1 MFLEKP
7 LGNSILIILLAAQ
20 MTVMLYQNSH
30 VQKSIVSRDTSFSS
44 TRHFIT
50 WVSYGMTLLIFF
62 KALRGHVAPVALAF
76 QLYKLAAAVSLWYL
90 ADYEEEALPNSL
102 QDPLKY
108 MEVAKILIF
117 FEISGFFL
125 IWTHLYCKEFGDWEM
140 EDSDQKKIEI
150 EFFWKI
156 LCKRSQCV

>member
-1 MFLEKP
+1 
-7 LGNSILIILLAAQ
+7 
-20 MTVMLYQNSH
+20 
-30 VQKSIVSRDTSFSS
+30 
-44 TRHFIT
+44 
-50 WVSYGMTLLIFF
+50 MTLLIFF

-117 FEISGFFL
+117 FEIFGFFL

-140 EDSDQKKIEI
+140 ENSGQKK
-150 EFFWKI
+150 
-156 LCKRSQCV
+156 VD